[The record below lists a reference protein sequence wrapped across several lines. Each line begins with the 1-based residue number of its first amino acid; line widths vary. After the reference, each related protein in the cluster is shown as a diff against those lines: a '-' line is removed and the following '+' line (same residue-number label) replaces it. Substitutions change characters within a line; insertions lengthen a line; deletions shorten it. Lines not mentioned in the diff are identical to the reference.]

1 MRDSIAARFKPIVND
16 DVDVMMGSASTD
28 FPMGQSPQDAMHYP
42 YKLWGVATRRDVVY
56 LLHPDMTSDVPH
68 ARQWWRMQYDT
79 ETAHPTILRDRLSL
93 QDVLERAASESA
105 SVLLVYANEEA
116 TSSDPMPLPTA
127 LEQFVKKDNLNF
139 LEELQKDSTAW
150 EAFGDQY
157 STSVPENWKK
167 SGYDYRNDDWNN
179 VSAQEFHVQ
188 CDVGRVDDS
197 MSSATLTPNTEI
209 DDVDEK
215 RFDVEGNEVVMQ
227 EMVEISGSDG
237 VKRRR
242 ESSETIGEM
251 DGVKHE
257 KIEPKLIDVEMDDV
271 KEVPSVLQR
280 VGVAQRKG
288 G

>member
-1 MRDSIAARFKPIVND
+1 
-16 DVDVMMGSASTD
+16 
-28 FPMGQSPQDAMHYP
+28 
-42 YKLWGVATRRDVVY
+42 
-56 LLHPDMTSDVPH
+56 
-68 ARQWWRMQYDT
+68 
-79 ETAHPTILRDRLSL
+79 
-93 QDVLERAASESA
+93 
-105 SVLLVYANEEA
+105 
-116 TSSDPMPLPTA
+116 
-127 LEQFVKKDNLNF
+127 
-139 LEELQKDSTAW
+139 
-150 EAFGDQY
+150 
-157 STSVPENWKK
+157 
-167 SGYDYRNDDWNN
+167 
-179 VSAQEFHVQ
+179 
-188 CDVGRVDDS
+188 